1 MQGPLPDGGG
11 LMPAGMD
18 ESPAWSRWMR
28 AALRAGAC
36 ASEGFWDHRS
46 RLRTAPF
53 PSATDE
59 LAVRDP
65 RFSSP
70 DPWLPRDYRFT
81 KGSRKLISIAPTW
94 RTPNATAATMR
105 AVMLAVPS
113 GGRLARMPSTHS
125 RPITTVNATSM
136 EVLTP
141 LYVKTRVLS
150 GLGDGLACA
159 EVCYDALGRSLAQG
173 SV

>member
-11 LMPAGMD
+11 IMPAGMD

-70 DPWLPRDYRFT
+70 DPWLPRELPVHEGFEQADQHCPHLEDAERDSGDDARRAIGREASADAQHAQQAHHHGQCDFDGGTDAPICQDTRF
-81 KGSRKLISIAPTW
+81 K
-94 RTPNATAATMR
+94 
-105 AVMLAVPS
+105 
-113 GGRLARMPSTHS
+113 
-125 RPITTVNATSM
+125 RP
-136 EVLTP
+136 
-141 LYVKTRVLS
+141 
-150 GLGDGLACA
+150 G
-159 EVCYDALGRSLAQG
+159 
-173 SV
+173 